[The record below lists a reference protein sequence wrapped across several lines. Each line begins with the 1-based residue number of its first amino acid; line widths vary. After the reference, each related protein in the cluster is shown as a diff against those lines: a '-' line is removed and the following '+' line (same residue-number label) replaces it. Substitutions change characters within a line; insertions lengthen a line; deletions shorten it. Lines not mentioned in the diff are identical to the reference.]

1 MDSDDH
7 KTAAVDVLVVGGV
20 YCDLVFA
27 GAEVPE
33 VGGETFSAGFA
44 ISPGGVANRAVAA
57 ARAGASVRLLTH
69 LGDDPLGRHVHQLLD
84 AEPGLDTS
92 WVIHVRDHQSP
103 VSVSLTSAQN
113 RSFITYLED
122 LGPLDLPLAPG
133 DIGDVGAVHVG
144 VAEELPA
151 WVADLRARGTVVVG
165 GVGWDASGE
174 WSPTVLERLGGVD
187 VFVPNDD
194 EAMRYTRTDTALH
207 AAHALADHVPLAIV
221 TRGVHGVI
229 AVDSATGTVV
239 DVPSVPVPV
248 LDPTGAG
255 DVFVAA
261 YMAARTR
268 DWDLATQ
275 LRFAGLHASLSVMG
289 LGGAIS
295 APHRHDLL
303 AFIAAHRPPGD
314 WSFLTA

>member
-1 MDSDDH
+1 MREP
-7 KTAAVDVLVVGGV
+7 APGVDVLVVGSV
-20 YCDLVFA
+20 FCDVIFA
-27 GAEVPE
+27 GAKVPE

-69 LGDDPLGRHVHQLLD
+69 LGDDPLGRHVRGLLD

-92 WVIHVRDHQSP
+92 WVIHVPDHQSP
-103 VSVSLTSAQN
+103 VSVSLTSAEN

-122 LGPLDLPLAPG
+122 LGPLELPCATGP
-133 DIGDVGAVHVG
+133 VGAVHIG
-144 VAEELPA
+144 VAEQLPD
-151 WVADLRARGTVVVG
+151 WVARLRGQGTTVVG
-165 GVGWDASGE
+165 GVGWDASGD
-174 WSPTVLERLGGVD
+174 WSPAVLDRLRDVD

-194 EAMRYTRTDTALH
+194 EAMRYTRTDSALH
-207 AAHALADHVPLAIV
+207 AAHALAAYVPLAIV
-221 TRGVHGVI
+221 TRGVHGVV
-229 AVDSATGTVV
+229 AVDAGTGAVV
-239 DVPSVPVPV
+239 EVPSVTVPV
-248 LDPTGAG
+248 IDPTGAG

-275 LRFAGLHASLSVMG
+275 LQFAGLNAALSVTG

-295 APHRHDLL
+295 APHHADLL
-303 AFIAAHRPPGD
+303 EFVATRRPPGD
-314 WSFLTA
+314 WSFLTD